1 MPEQNWRN
9 VSLSSIDYH
18 IYFVQYIFSFT
29 NGTELASDLSAYV
42 RTNYQANKKKNYTH
56 NNIQYAVCTVF
67 CKTRPTSPCT
77 HIFCTQYYC
86 FVSFDFD
93 FLFFDSMF
101 VGVLMSGRARARFAT
116 NNARTNQLTKFN
128 FDQWQ
133 QPSKY
138 ITIVAYQLCI
148 HTYLLTSYKNCN
160 SSRSTRTTDNNCFC
174 SWNKKKLL
182 FIFFWWNFSLFLAIF
197 ACLLFQFIV
206 VFFFIRF
213 WYFGWKISPH
223 FTSQKKPFFYRSH
236 SAQHKI
242 SAAFSLSRSS
252 FCDSFFG
259 YKTCKAFN
267 VNVKFTWT
275 TAWTT
280 ELQQKLS
287 IIPFWW

>member
-174 SWNKKKLL
+174 SWNKKEIIIYIFLVEFL
-182 FIFFWWNFSLFLAIF
+182 SVFSYFRLSFISIHCCFFLYSFLVFWLKNFTTFYEPEKTFFL
-197 ACLLFQFIV
+197 
-206 VFFFIRF
+206 
-213 WYFGWKISPH
+213 S
-223 FTSQKKPFFYRSH
+223 
-236 SAQHKI
+236 
-242 SAAFSLSRSS
+242 FSLSS
-252 FCDSFFG
+252 
-259 YKTCKAFN
+259 A
-267 VNVKFTWT
+267 
-275 TAWTT
+275 
-280 ELQQKLS
+280 
-287 IIPFWW
+287 